1 MNINSYISALVNYG
15 ISKELFA
22 ECDKTFIINRLLA
35 VCFVNLYSKVKK
47 QMKYSIVE
55 NIREL

>member
-1 MNINSYISALVNYG
+1 MNINFYISALVNYG

-35 VCFVNLYSKVKK
+35 VLQLDSYTEEECHPISL
-47 QMKYSIVE
+47 
-55 NIREL
+55 